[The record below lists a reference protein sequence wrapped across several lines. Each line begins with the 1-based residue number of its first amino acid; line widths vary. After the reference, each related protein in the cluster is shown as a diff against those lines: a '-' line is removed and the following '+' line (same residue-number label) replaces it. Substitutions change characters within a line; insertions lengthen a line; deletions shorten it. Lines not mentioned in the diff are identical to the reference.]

1 MEADMLGDGD
11 DAGHCSNRWSAED
24 YRAASSEDRAIYRL
38 WLRGVIVFYAGVLL
52 ISGAVAISSY
62 KDVGLTRL
70 ANLYAHSTAG
80 SAGSGK
86 DNSVASRP
94 PHATAKSA
102 WW

>member
-1 MEADMLGDGD
+1 MLGDGD
-11 DAGHCSNRWSAED
+11 DLGHCSNRWSAED
-24 YRAASSEDRAIYRL
+24 YRAASSEDRATYGV
-38 WLRGVIVFYAGVLL
+38 WLRGVIAFYAAVLL

-80 SAGSGK
+80 SPRSSK

-94 PHATAKSA
+94 RHATAKSA